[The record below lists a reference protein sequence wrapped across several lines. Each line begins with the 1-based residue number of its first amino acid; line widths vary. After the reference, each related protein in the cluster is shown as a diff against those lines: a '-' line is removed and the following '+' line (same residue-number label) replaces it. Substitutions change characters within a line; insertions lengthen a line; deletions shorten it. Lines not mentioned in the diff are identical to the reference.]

1 MSEREIKKAATKL
14 SPIDVYM
21 LLPRTNCK
29 ECGEPNCI
37 AFAAKLVNRE
47 VSLEECPQ
55 ILKKEHEKA
64 HEKLQEMLAPM
75 IREITIGA
83 GEHAVKIGGK
93 LIMYRHEF
101 TYHNPVA
108 LAFDVTDEMPA
119 KPRFSEEEAL
129 TDRVKNVENF
139 LYNYIGRDLS
149 LDMIA
154 IRSTS
159 NDPATFKS
167 AVENVTKIT
176 NLPLILCSLNPSVI
190 EAGLVAAS
198 DRRPLIYAATKDNWS
213 EMGDLAL
220 MYNCP
225 LTIFA
230 PNDLDLLRSLSKT
243 MIEYGVEDLV
253 LDPGTFPGEGL
264 SDTINNFTMVRRNAC
279 KGGDDLL
286 GFPLVGTPI
295 TVWSGEKDSKEMR
308 AWEESYA
315 ASMLISRY
323 ADILIMH
330 SLDGWVQ
337 LPTVIWRFNIYTDP
351 RKPVSVD
358 PQLYTFGKPNE
369 MSPVMLTTNYALTYF
384 TVESDIKKFGIDC
397 YLIVA
402 DTEGISVES
411 AVAGRYLTAES
422 IAEAVKK
429 SGVAE
434 KVKHKYLIL
443 PGMAARLSGETE
455 DELKNVG
462 LSGWN
467 VMVGP
472 RDSSGIAKF
481 LDEKWP
487 PKEEE
492 KY

>member
-1 MSEREIKKAATKL
+1 MTEREIKRGVKQL

-29 ECGEPNCI
+29 ECGEPNCM

-47 VSLEECPQ
+47 VSLEECPP

-64 HEKLQEMLAPM
+64 YKKLQEILAPV
-75 IREITIGA
+75 IKEITIGT

-93 LIMYRHEF
+93 LVMYRHEF
-101 TYHNPVA
+101 TYHNPAA
-108 LAFDVTDEMPA
+108 LAFDVTDEMPLH
-119 KPRFSEEEAL
+119 PRFSEEEAL
-129 TDRVKNVENF
+129 VDRVKNVENF
-139 LYNYIGRDLS
+139 LYNYIGRDLN

-154 IRSTS
+154 VRSTS
-159 NDPATFKS
+159 NDPTTFKS
-167 AVENVTKIT
+167 AVEEVTKVT
-176 NLPLILCSLNPSVI
+176 DLPLVLCALDPSVM

-198 DRRPLIYAATKDNWS
+198 DRRPLIYAATKDNWN
-213 EMGDLAL
+213 EMADLAL

-225 LTIFA
+225 LTVFA
-230 PNDLDLLRSLSKT
+230 PNDLNLLRSLSKT

-253 LDPGTFPGEGL
+253 LDPGTLPDEGL
-264 SDTINNFTMVRRNAC
+264 SDTVNNFTMVRRNAC
-279 KGGDDLL
+279 KGWDKLF
-286 GFPLVGTPI
+286 GFPLIGTPI
-295 TVWSGEKDSKEMR
+295 TAWFTGKDSKEML
-308 AWEESYA
+308 AWKEAYV
-315 ASMLISRY
+315 ASMLMSRY

-351 RKPVSVD
+351 RKPVAVE
-358 PQLYTFGKPNE
+358 PELKTFGKPDE

-384 TVESDIKKFGIDC
+384 TVESDLKKFGGNY
-397 YLIVA
+397 YLIVV

-411 AVAGRYLTAES
+411 AVAGRYLTAEV
-422 IAEAVKK
+422 IAEAVKN

-434 KVKHKYLIL
+434 KVKHRYLIL

-462 LSGWN
+462 LPGWR
-467 VMVGP
+467 VIVGT
-472 RDSSGIAKF
+472 RDSSGIAK
-481 LDEKWP
+481 LLEEKWP

-492 KY
+492 E